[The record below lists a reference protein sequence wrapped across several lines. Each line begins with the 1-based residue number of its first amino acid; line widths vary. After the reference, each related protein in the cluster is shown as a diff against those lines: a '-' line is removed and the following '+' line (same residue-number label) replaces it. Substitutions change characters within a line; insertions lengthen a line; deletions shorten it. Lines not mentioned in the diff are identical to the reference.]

1 MPDTVTTL
9 IMDLT
14 EEEMEE
20 VIRALGERSW
30 TKINQAD
37 ALRQAYKQT
46 GEQILEN
53 IASEYQAT
61 AELNQEIIRKLQKA
75 RKGHLT

>member
-1 MPDTVTTL
+1 MEPTITTL

-20 VIRALGERSW
+20 LIRALGERSW
-30 TKINQAD
+30 TKLNQAD
-37 ALRQAYKQT
+37 ALRQAYKQS
-46 GEQILEN
+46 GDPILET
-53 IASEYQAT
+53 IASDYQAI